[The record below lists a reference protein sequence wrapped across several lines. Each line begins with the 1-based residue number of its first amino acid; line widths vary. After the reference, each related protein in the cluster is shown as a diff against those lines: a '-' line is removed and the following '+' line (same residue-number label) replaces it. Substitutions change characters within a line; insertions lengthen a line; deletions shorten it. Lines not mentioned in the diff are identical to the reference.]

1 LRLKTVEELDWI
13 FDDGL
18 DDMYDAQA
26 KGGKQCFVVIK
37 CFIER
42 HFFGAPDASLGGVCR

>member
-18 DDMYDAQA
+18 DDMYDA
-26 KGGKQCFVVIK
+26 QCFVVIK